1 MFKED
6 EKENIITV
14 LDQKFKKIW
23 IVPNNQDIKSI
34 TMEEKLYANNLLPHR
49 AKEYSFA
56 RGYAR
61 FLLGRIF
68 KMMPLEIPMYAPPG
82 APPELSSNYGYLN
95 ISHCQNALL
104 VGWSNQPIGVDI
116 ELSKRVFAA
125 EKLYK
130 KFYSQK
136 DKKDL
141 SKLFGDNLR
150 SAVLDHWTIKEAAI
164 KLKRSNLIKELNK
177 WEWYKENSQVIHRT
191 KGYKVKILKL
201 DTLDW
206 KIAAAY

>member
-1 MFKED
+1 MKLDKKACFIDFDYRKGDLTKRFFPD
-6 EKENIITV
+6 EKI
-14 LDQKFKKIW
+14 
-23 IVPNNQDIKSI
+23 DIKNF
-34 TMEEKLYANNLLPHR
+34 EE
-49 AKEYSFA
+49 
-56 RGYAR
+56 
-61 FLLGRIF
+61 
-68 KMMPLEIPMYAPPG
+68 
-82 APPELSSNYGYLN
+82 
-95 ISHCQNALL
+95 
-104 VGWSNQPIGVDI
+104 
-116 ELSKRVFAA
+116 
-125 EKLYK
+125 
-130 KFYSQK
+130 FYSQK